1 MPSLAR
7 WQSTWTG
14 LGVLPPDDGVHAA
27 LIARYEEPH
36 RRYHTV
42 QHLDECFARLD
53 DAGVLA
59 EHLPEVE
66 LALWFHDAVYD
77 TRRSDNEAQ
86 SAALARAQGV
96 GAGVAASVL
105 ARVDALI
112 LATRHDASPVSA
124 DARLLVDVD
133 LAILGAPAA
142 RFDEYE
148 RQVRAE
154 YAWVPGPI
162 FRRKRRE
169 ILEGF
174 LSRPRLYAT
183 DAFHARFEDAAR
195 ANLSRSIRAL
205 GG

>member
-7 WQSTWTG
+7 WQSTWAG
-14 LGVLPPDDGVHAA
+14 LGVAPPADGVHAA

-42 QHLDECFARLD
+42 QHLDECFAGLD
-53 DAGVLA
+53 DARDLA
-59 EHLPEVE
+59 EHLHEVE
-66 LALWFHDAVYD
+66 LAVWFHDAVYD
-77 TRRSDNEAQ
+77 PHRSDNEAQ
-86 SAALARAQGV
+86 SAALARADGV
-96 GAGVAASVL
+96 GAGVPASVL
-105 ARVDALI
+105 ARVDSLI
-112 LATRHDASPVSA
+112 LATRHDASPVTA

-154 YAWVPGPI
+154 YAWVPGLI

-183 DAFHARFEDAAR
+183 EAFRGRFEDTAR

>member
-1 MPSLAR
+1 MPTLAR

-14 LGVLPPDDGVHAA
+14 LGVTPPADEVHAG
-27 LIARYEEPH
+27 LIARYGEPH

-53 DAGVLA
+53 EAPVPV
-59 EHLPEVE
+59 EHPCEVE
-66 LALWFHDAVYD
+66 LALWFHDTVYD
-77 TRRSDNEAQ
+77 TRRSDNEAK
-86 SAALARAQGV
+86 SAALARSE
-96 GAGVAASVL
+96 GARAGLAEAVL
-105 ARVDALI
+105 ARLDALI
-112 LATRHDASPVSA
+112 LATRHDASPA
-124 DARLLVDVD
+124 TPDATLLVDVD
-133 LAILGAPAA
+133 LAILGAPVD

-148 RQVRAE
+148 RQVQAE
-154 YAWVPGPI
+154 YGWVPEPI

-174 LSRPRLYAT
+174 LSRPRLFGT
-183 DAFHARFEDAAR
+183 DAFRARFEDAAR

>member
-1 MPSLAR
+1 MPTLAR
-7 WQSTWTG
+7 WRSTWMG
-14 LGVLPPDDGVHAA
+14 LGVTPPADEVHSA

-53 DAGVLA
+53 EAPVA
-59 EHLPEVE
+59 VAHRYEVE

-77 TRRSDNEAQ
+77 TRRQDNEAQ
-86 SAALARAQGV
+86 SAALARRE
-96 GAGVAASVL
+96 GARAGLPEAVL
-105 ARVDALI
+105 ARLVTLI
-112 LATRHDASPVSA
+112 LATRHDASPA
-124 DARLLVDVD
+124 TPDEALLVDVD
-133 LAILGAPAA
+133 LAILGAPVD

-148 RQVRAE
+148 RQVQAE
-154 YAWVPGPI
+154 YAWVPAPL

-169 ILEGF
+169 ILGAF
-174 LSRPRLYAT
+174 LSRPSVYGT
-183 DAFHARFEDAAR
+183 EAFRARFEDAAR

>member
-1 MPSLAR
+1 MLTLAR
-7 WQSTWTG
+7 WRSTWMG
-14 LGVLPPDDGVHAA
+14 LGGTSPADEVHAG
-27 LIARYEEPH
+27 LIARYDEPH
-36 RRYHTV
+36 RHYHTV

-53 DAGVLA
+53 DARALA
-59 EHLPEVE
+59 EHIHEVE

-86 SAALARAQGV
+86 SAALARAE
-96 GAGVAASVL
+96 GARAGLSESVL
-105 ARVDALI
+105 ARVDSLI
-112 LATRHDASPVSA
+112 LATRHDASPTTP
-124 DARLLVDVD
+124 DATLLVDVD
-133 LAILGAPAA
+133 LAILGAPVE

-148 RQVRAE
+148 RQVQAE

-169 ILEGF
+169 LLEGF
-174 LSRPRLYAT
+174 LSRPRVYST
-183 DAFHARFEDAAR
+183 EAFRERFEDAAR

>member
-1 MPSLAR
+1 MPSFAR
-7 WQSTWTG
+7 WRSTWTG
-14 LGVLPPDDGVHAA
+14 LGVTPPADEVYSG

-53 DAGVLA
+53 EASVPVA
-59 EHLPEVE
+59 HPYEVE

-77 TRRSDNEAQ
+77 TRRPDNEAQ
-86 SAALARAQGV
+86 SAALARSE
-96 GAGVAASVL
+96 GARAGLPEAVL
-105 ARVDALI
+105 ARLDGLI
-112 LATRHDASPVSA
+112 FATRHDASPVTP
-124 DARLLVDVD
+124 DATLLVDVD
-133 LAILGAPAA
+133 LAILGAPVD

-148 RQVRAE
+148 RQVQAE
-154 YAWVPGPI
+154 YAWVPEPI

-174 LSRPRLYAT
+174 LSRPHLFGTEVFR
-183 DAFHARFEDAAR
+183 ARFEDAAR
-195 ANLSRSIRAL
+195 PNLSRSIRAL